1 MSTQNHVLLFS
12 ECEGNSPHECC
23 CTFLFLDCCWVGC
36 SVPPSKRLGWNAA
49 NTGTFTPLCIIA
61 PEGGEVPATV
71 VVVQRRYPTQ
81 VWGEVPGLRG
91 KCRSSRAHAA
101 ALQAQESRSL
111 QVRSEFG
118 AVGVT
123 GKRCGNSLQPAWGEG
138 GKAGLPLWSGCAL
151 PGCRRVTGRG
161 PASALQPTLWHRRSI
176 QVCTLRTVLHQG
188 KGLSSRTCTKSI
200 CMFNAPGCT
209 QTCPGG
215 RSMPVQMA

>member
-1 MSTQNHVLLFS
+1 MSAAAHFFFWTA
-12 ECEGNSPHECC
+12 
-23 CTFLFLDCCWVGC
+23 VGLAAVYHPV
-36 SVPPSKRLGWNAA
+36 SAWAGMQQTLAPSPPSASLHLRGVKCPPQWWWCSGATPPKSGGRL
-49 NTGTFTPLCIIA
+49 
-61 PEGGEVPATV
+61 
-71 VVVQRRYPTQ
+71 Q
-81 VWGEVPGLRG
+81 VWGVL
-91 KCRSSRAHAA
+91 
-101 ALQAQESRSL
+101 
-111 QVRSEFG
+111 G
-118 AVGVT
+118 AVGGT
-123 GKRCGNSLQPAWGEG
+123 GKRGGNSLQRAWGEG

-161 PASALQPTLWHRRSI
+161 PASALPPPLWHRRSI